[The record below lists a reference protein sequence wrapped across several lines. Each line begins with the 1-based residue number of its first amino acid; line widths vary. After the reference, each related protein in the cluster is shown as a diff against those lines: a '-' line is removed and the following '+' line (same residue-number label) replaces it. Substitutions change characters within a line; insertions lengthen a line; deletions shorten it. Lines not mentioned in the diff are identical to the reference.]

1 MCSACLLVDLFT
13 KDFAYE
19 LQIYKKRA
27 NWQAWVAL
35 QLARIIVLLFIAHL
49 APGGGTLYQFLL
61 SQSLMGGRISL
72 SLPYPFPRDEAAE
85 KCPTRDASPPLE
97 AAF

>member
-1 MCSACLLVDLFT
+1 MCSAWLLVDLFT

-49 APGGGTLYQFLL
+49 APGGTLYQFLL
-61 SQSLMGGRISL
+61 SQSLMGGAHLLITT
-72 SLPYPFPRDEAAE
+72 LPFS
-85 KCPTRDASPPLE
+85 DARRVAPIRG
-97 AAF
+97 

>member
-1 MCSACLLVDLFT
+1 MCSAWLLVDLFT

-49 APGGGTLYQFLL
+49 APGGNTL
-61 SQSLMGGRISL
+61 SISL
-72 SLPYPFPRDEAAE
+72 ISISNGGGAFPYHYPTLFHKTRLLKMPRRG
-85 KCPTRDASPPLE
+85 TRRPH
-97 AAF
+97 